1 MKSAGGRGKPLMRN
15 DYEMDSKYVVDM
27 PVCFDGLMGGLK
39 IKELLQL

>member
-1 MKSAGGRGKPLMRN
+1 MRN

-39 IKELLQL
+39 IKELFQL